1 MVYYIYRVKGED
13 KTENLN
19 KIKFLKLQRCNRKE
33 NTMDNIIKS
42 ESTNIMNTFK
52 SNALKESTRR
62 IFTRM
67 VNVEDNKKAICVDL
81 AEIYNKN
88 TWKDDFGDFG
98 DYTMTMFNIT
108 KSTASRMRRVADK
121 FITDIN
127 SPLNAEMYTF
137 NQLATLVTLDN
148 EVIANG
154 NITPDMTIKQL
165 REFVN
170 STKALE
176 MKDTEEEEAEE
187 AEEKEEEAITAESC
201 NVATEEAPRGVQ
213 HFASL
218 KDLSIWVN
226 SLMEK
231 RESLE
236 NIDISFDVTTKHTE
250 F

>member
-1 MVYYIYRVKGED
+1 ME
-13 KTENLN
+13 
-19 KIKFLKLQRCNRKE
+19 
-33 NTMDNIIKS
+33 NIIKS
-42 ESTNIMNTFK
+42 ESTNIMDTFK

-67 VNVEDNKKAICVDL
+67 INVEDNKKAICVDL
-81 AEIYNKN
+81 AEIYNKG

-170 STKALE
+170 STKSIE

-187 AEEKEEEAITAESC
+187 KEEEAEEKEEATTAESC
-201 NVATEEAPRGVQ
+201 NVATENAKSTV
-213 HFASL
+213 HFATL
-218 KDLSIWVN
+218 KELSTWVN
-226 SLMEK
+226 ALMQN
-231 RESLE
+231 RDNIE

-250 F
+250 Y

>member
-1 MVYYIYRVKGED
+1 
-13 KTENLN
+13 
-19 KIKFLKLQRCNRKE
+19 
-33 NTMDNIIKS
+33 MDNIIKS

-52 SNALKESTRR
+52 SNALRESTRR

-81 AEIYNKN
+81 AEIYNKG

-187 AEEKEEEAITAESC
+187 EEAEEEEATKAESC

-226 SLMEK
+226 ALMEK
-231 RESLE
+231 RENLE

>member
-1 MVYYIYRVKGED
+1 ME
-13 KTENLN
+13 
-19 KIKFLKLQRCNRKE
+19 
-33 NTMDNIIKS
+33 NIIKS

-81 AEIYNKN
+81 AEIYNKS

-154 NITPDMTIKQL
+154 NITPEMTIKQL

-176 MKDTEEEEAEE
+176 MKDTEETEETT
-187 AEEKEEEAITAESC
+187 TAESC
-201 NVATEEAPRGVQ
+201 NVATEEAPREVQ
-213 HFASL
+213 HFATL

-226 SLMEK
+226 ALMEK
-231 RESLE
+231 RENLE
-236 NIDISFDVTTKHTE
+236 NIEITFNVTTKHTE

>member
-1 MVYYIYRVKGED
+1 ME
-13 KTENLN
+13 
-19 KIKFLKLQRCNRKE
+19 
-33 NTMDNIIKS
+33 NIIKS

-52 SNALKESTRR
+52 SEALKESTRR

-81 AEIYNKN
+81 AEIYNKG
-88 TWKDDFGDFG
+88 TWKEDFGDFG
-98 DYTMTMFNIT
+98 DYTMTMFSIT

-121 FITDIN
+121 FITDIS

-148 EVIANG
+148 EIIANG

-176 MKDTEEEEAEE
+176 MKDTEEAEEAEE
-187 AEEKEEEAITAESC
+187 AEEKEEETTTAESC

-218 KDLSIWVN
+218 KELSIWVN
-226 SLMEK
+226 ALMEK

-236 NIDISFDVTTKHTE
+236 NIDITFNVTTNHTE
-250 F
+250 Y

>member
-1 MVYYIYRVKGED
+1 ME
-13 KTENLN
+13 
-19 KIKFLKLQRCNRKE
+19 
-33 NTMDNIIKS
+33 NIIKA

-81 AEIYNKN
+81 AEIYNKG

-108 KSTASRMRRVADK
+108 KSTASRMRRVSDK

-176 MKDTEEEEAEE
+176 MKDTEEEEKE
-187 AEEKEEEAITAESC
+187 EEKEVTTAESC
-201 NVATEEAPRGVQ
+201 NVATTEEEVPRGTQ
-213 HFASL
+213 HFATL
-218 KDLSIWVN
+218 KDLAIWVN
-226 SLMEK
+226 ALMEK
-231 RESLE
+231 REKLE
-236 NIDISFDVTTKHTE
+236 NIDITFDVTTIHTE
-250 F
+250 Y

>member
-1 MVYYIYRVKGED
+1 ME
-13 KTENLN
+13 
-19 KIKFLKLQRCNRKE
+19 
-33 NTMDNIIKS
+33 NIIKS

-81 AEIYNKN
+81 AEIYNKG

-187 AEEKEEEAITAESC
+187 AEEKEEETTAESC
-201 NVATEEAPRGVQ
+201 NVATEEAPRRVQ
-213 HFASL
+213 HFATL

-226 SLMEK
+226 ALMEK

>member
-1 MVYYIYRVKGED
+1 ME
-13 KTENLN
+13 
-19 KIKFLKLQRCNRKE
+19 
-33 NTMDNIIKS
+33 NIIKS

-67 VNVEDNKKAICVDL
+67 VNVEDNKKAICTDL
-81 AEIYNKN
+81 AEIYNKG

-98 DYTMTMFNIT
+98 DYTMTMFSIT
-108 KSTASRMRRVADK
+108 KSTASRMRRVSDK

-187 AEEKEEEAITAESC
+187 AWLPALRSWNRKGLPGI
-201 NVATEEAPRGVQ
+201 G
-213 HFASL
+213 
-218 KDLSIWVN
+218 
-226 SLMEK
+226 
-231 RESLE
+231 
-236 NIDISFDVTTKHTE
+236 
-250 F
+250 

>member
-1 MVYYIYRVKGED
+1 ME
-13 KTENLN
+13 
-19 KIKFLKLQRCNRKE
+19 
-33 NTMDNIIKS
+33 NIIKS

-81 AEIYNKN
+81 AEIYNKS

-176 MKDTEEEEAEE
+176 TKDTEEEEAEE
-187 AEEKEEEAITAESC
+187 KEEEEETTPAESC

-226 SLMEK
+226 ALMGK
-231 RESLE
+231 RENLE
-236 NIDISFDVTTKHTE
+236 NIDISFDVTTNHTE
-250 F
+250 Y

>member
-1 MVYYIYRVKGED
+1 M
-13 KTENLN
+13 TT
-19 KIKFLKLQRCNRKE
+19 RKE
-33 NTMDNIIKS
+33 NTMENIIKS

-52 SNALKESTRR
+52 SNALRESTQR

-67 VNVEDNKKAICVDL
+67 VNVEDNKKAICTDL
-81 AEIYNKN
+81 AEIYNKG

-108 KSTASRMRRVADK
+108 KSTASRMRRVSDK

-127 SPLNAEMYTF
+127 SPLNAEMFTF
-137 NQLATLVTLDN
+137 NQLAVLVTLDN
-148 EVIANG
+148 EVIENSTV
-154 NITPDMTIKQL
+154 NPDMTIKQL

-176 MKDTEEEEAEE
+176 MKDTEEAEEAEE
-187 AEEKEEEAITAESC
+187 AEEKEEEVTTAESC
-201 NVATEEAPRGVQ
+201 NVATNEEENLRGIQ
-213 HFASL
+213 HFANL

-226 SLMEK
+226 ALMEK
-231 RESLE
+231 RENLE

-250 F
+250 Y

>member
-1 MVYYIYRVKGED
+1 
-13 KTENLN
+13 
-19 KIKFLKLQRCNRKE
+19 
-33 NTMDNIIKS
+33 MDNIIKS

-81 AEIYNKN
+81 AEIYNKG

-137 NQLATLVTLDN
+137 NQLATLVSLDN
-148 EVIANG
+148 EVIEEG

-176 MKDTEEEEAEE
+176 MKDAEEEEEETEEEE
-187 AEEKEEEAITAESC
+187 KEDTTSESC
-201 NVATEEAPRGVQ
+201 NVTTKEEEVPRGTQ
-213 HFASL
+213 HFANL
-218 KDLSIWVN
+218 KDLAIWVN
-226 SLMEK
+226 ALMEK
-231 RESLE
+231 RENLE
-236 NIDISFDVTTKHTE
+236 NIDITFEVTTNHTE
-250 F
+250 Y

>member
-1 MVYYIYRVKGED
+1 
-13 KTENLN
+13 
-19 KIKFLKLQRCNRKE
+19 
-33 NTMDNIIKS
+33 MDNIIKS

-67 VNVEDNKKAICVDL
+67 INVEDNKKAICVDL
-81 AEIYNKN
+81 AEIYNKG

-148 EVIANG
+148 EVIENG

-176 MKDTEEEEAEE
+176 MKDTEEEETEETEE
-187 AEEKEEEAITAESC
+187 AEEEETTTAESC

-213 HFASL
+213 HFATL

-226 SLMEK
+226 ALMEK
-231 RESLE
+231 RENLE
-236 NIDISFDVTTKHTE
+236 NIDITFDVTTNHTE
-250 F
+250 Y

>member
-1 MVYYIYRVKGED
+1 ME
-13 KTENLN
+13 
-19 KIKFLKLQRCNRKE
+19 
-33 NTMDNIIKS
+33 NIIKS

-81 AEIYNKN
+81 AEIYNKG

-148 EVIANG
+148 EVIESG

-170 STKALE
+170 STKAIE
-176 MKDTEEEEAEE
+176 MKDTEEEETEE
-187 AEEKEEEAITAESC
+187 EEKEEETTSESC
-201 NVATEEAPRGVQ
+201 NVTTKEEEVPRGTQ
-213 HFASL
+213 HFATL

-226 SLMEK
+226 ALMEK
-231 RESLE
+231 REKLE

-250 F
+250 Y

>member
-1 MVYYIYRVKGED
+1 ME
-13 KTENLN
+13 
-19 KIKFLKLQRCNRKE
+19 
-33 NTMDNIIKS
+33 NIIKS

-81 AEIYNKN
+81 AEIYNKG

-148 EVIANG
+148 EVIENG

-165 REFVN
+165 RDFVN
-170 STKALE
+170 STKAIE

-187 AEEKEEEAITAESC
+187 EETEEEETTTAESC
-201 NVATEEAPRGVQ
+201 NVATEEALRGVQ
-213 HFASL
+213 HFATL

-226 SLMEK
+226 TLMEK
-231 RESLE
+231 REALE
-236 NIDISFDVTTKHTE
+236 NIDITFDVTTKHTE

>member
-1 MVYYIYRVKGED
+1 ME
-13 KTENLN
+13 
-19 KIKFLKLQRCNRKE
+19 
-33 NTMDNIIKS
+33 NIIKS

-81 AEIYNKN
+81 AEIYNKG

-148 EVIANG
+148 ELIANG

-176 MKDTEEEEAEE
+176 MKDTEEEETEE
-187 AEEKEEEAITAESC
+187 EEKEEETTTAESC

-226 SLMEK
+226 ALMEK
-231 RESLE
+231 RENLE
-236 NIDISFDVTTKHTE
+236 NIDITFDVTTNHTE
-250 F
+250 Y

>member
-1 MVYYIYRVKGED
+1 
-13 KTENLN
+13 
-19 KIKFLKLQRCNRKE
+19 
-33 NTMDNIIKS
+33 MDNIIKS

-81 AEIYNKN
+81 AEIYNKG

-127 SPLNAEMYTF
+127 SPLNSEMYTF

-148 EVIANG
+148 EVIENG

-170 STKALE
+170 STKAIE
-176 MKDTEEEEAEE
+176 TKDTEEEEAEE
-187 AEEKEEEAITAESC
+187 TEEKEEETTTAESC
-201 NVATEEAPRGVQ
+201 NVATEEASRGVQ

-226 SLMEK
+226 ALMEK
-231 RESLE
+231 RENLE
-236 NIDISFDVTTKHTE
+236 NIDITFDVTTNHTE
-250 F
+250 Y

>member
-1 MVYYIYRVKGED
+1 ME
-13 KTENLN
+13 
-19 KIKFLKLQRCNRKE
+19 
-33 NTMDNIIKS
+33 NIIKS

-67 VNVEDNKKAICVDL
+67 INVEDNKKAICVDL
-81 AEIYNKN
+81 AEIYNKG

-98 DYTMTMFNIT
+98 DYTLAMFNIT

-148 EVIANG
+148 EVIENG

-176 MKDTEEEEAEE
+176 MKDTEEEEVEE
-187 AEEKEEEAITAESC
+187 AEEKEEEATTAKSC

-213 HFASL
+213 HFATL

-226 SLMEK
+226 ALMEK
-231 RESLE
+231 RENLE

>member
-1 MVYYIYRVKGED
+1 ME
-13 KTENLN
+13 
-19 KIKFLKLQRCNRKE
+19 
-33 NTMDNIIKS
+33 NIIKS

-81 AEIYNKN
+81 AEIYNKS

-176 MKDTEEEEAEE
+176 MKDTEEEETEE
-187 AEEKEEEAITAESC
+187 EETEEEEKEVTTAESC
-201 NVATEEAPRGVQ
+201 NVTTKEEEVPRGAQ
-213 HFASL
+213 HFATL
-218 KDLSIWVN
+218 KDLAIWVN

-231 RESLE
+231 RENLE
-236 NIDISFDVTTKHTE
+236 NIDITFDVTTKHTE
-250 F
+250 Y

>member
-1 MVYYIYRVKGED
+1 ME
-13 KTENLN
+13 
-19 KIKFLKLQRCNRKE
+19 
-33 NTMDNIIKS
+33 NIIKS

-81 AEIYNKN
+81 AEIYNKS

-148 EVIANG
+148 EVIESG

-187 AEEKEEEAITAESC
+187 AEEKEEETTTAESC

-226 SLMEK
+226 ARMEK

-236 NIDISFDVTTKHTE
+236 NIDITFNFTTNHTE
-250 F
+250 Y

>member
-1 MVYYIYRVKGED
+1 ME
-13 KTENLN
+13 
-19 KIKFLKLQRCNRKE
+19 
-33 NTMDNIIKS
+33 NIIKS
-42 ESTNIMNTFK
+42 ESTNIMNAFK

-81 AEIYNKN
+81 AEIYNKS

-154 NITPDMTIKQL
+154 NIIPDMTIKQL

-176 MKDTEEEEAEE
+176 MKDTEEEVTEE
-187 AEEKEEEAITAESC
+187 EEKEEETTTAESC
-201 NVATEEAPRGVQ
+201 NVATEEAPRGIQ

-226 SLMEK
+226 ALMEK
-231 RESLE
+231 RETLE
-236 NIDISFDVTTKHTE
+236 NIDISFNVTTTHTE

>member
-1 MVYYIYRVKGED
+1 
-13 KTENLN
+13 
-19 KIKFLKLQRCNRKE
+19 
-33 NTMDNIIKS
+33 MDNIIKS

-67 VNVEDNKKAICVDL
+67 INVEDNKKAICVDL
-81 AEIYNKN
+81 AEIYNKS

-148 EVIANG
+148 EVIESG

-176 MKDTEEEEAEE
+176 MKDTEEEETEE
-187 AEEKEEEAITAESC
+187 TTSESCNVTTKEEEKEEET
-201 NVATEEAPRGVQ
+201 PRGTQ
-213 HFASL
+213 RFATL
-218 KDLSIWVN
+218 KDLAIWVN
-226 SLMEK
+226 ALMEK
-231 RESLE
+231 RENLE
-236 NIDISFDVTTKHTE
+236 NIDITFEVTTKHTE
-250 F
+250 Y